1 MREDIR
7 KELLD
12 IAPHLAEI
20 GNRNPFVVP
29 EGYFEDLSVGNAAEG
44 NTREASKM
52 PAGYFE
58 TLHGEIMSK
67 VAKPEAKVITMQRK
81 WWSVA
86 ASVAVIC
93 CAGYLF
99 TTLSVPPLDTLAQV
113 EEEIDV
119 DESIDYLMTT
129 GGLYTSELT
138 DLIDEVDFDLMGLDV
153 GTDAEVEYML
163 TDAELELLEEL
174 L

>member
-1 MREDIR
+1 MREDIK

-12 IAPHLAEI
+12 ITPHLAEV
-20 GNRNPFVVP
+20 GNRNPFAVP
-29 EGYFEDLSVGNAAEG
+29 EGYFTGLFASIGVEG
-44 NTREASKM
+44 DAIEVFEM
-52 PAGYFE
+52 PQGYFE
-58 TLHGEIMSK
+58 KLHSEIMSK

-86 ASVAVIC
+86 ASVAVLC
-93 CAGYLF
+93 CAAYLF
-99 TTLSVPPLDTLAQV
+99 TTLSVPPLDALAQV
-113 EEEIDV
+113 EEEISV
-119 DESIDYLMTT
+119 DESIDYLVTT
-129 GGLYTSELT
+129 GGLYTSELS

-153 GTDAEVEYML
+153 GTDVEVEYIL